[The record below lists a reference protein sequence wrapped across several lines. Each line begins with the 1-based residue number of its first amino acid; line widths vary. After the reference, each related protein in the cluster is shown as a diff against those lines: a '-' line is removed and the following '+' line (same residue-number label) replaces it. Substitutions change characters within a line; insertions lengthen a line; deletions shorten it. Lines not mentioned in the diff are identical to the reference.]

1 LTVPTSSEGEFDYI
15 VVGAGS
21 AGCVLAARLSEDA
34 NKRVLLLEAG
44 PPDRSL
50 WLHLPIGYGKTMWD
64 KTYNWCFHSDPE
76 PHMNGRRIYWPRGKT
91 LGGSSAINGL
101 IYIRGQREDFD
112 HWATLGNTGW
122 SYADVLPYFI
132 KSESNARGASAH
144 HGAAGPLKV
153 SDIGTRHE
161 LIEAFIEGAAEIGVP
176 RNEDFNGA
184 QQGGA
189 GYYQLNT
196 SKGWRCSSA
205 SAYLKPARGRSNLR
219 IETGASASSI
229 VFEDHRAAGV
239 RYRQDGVLKTARCKG
254 EVLLAAGAIQSP
266 QLLQLSGIGPAA
278 LLARHGVPLVVDA
291 PGVGENLQDHL
302 QIRLSFECTRPITTN
317 DQLNSWWG
325 KMKIGLQ
332 WLLFRSGPLAVGINQ
347 GGAFMRALPDEPPR
361 PDIQFHVATLSA
373 DMAGGKVH
381 PYSGFTLSVC
391 QLRPQS
397 RGTIRIRSSDPLE
410 PPEIQ
415 PNYLAHEQDRRT
427 IVAGVKAARA
437 IAASSPMR
445 PYVLREV
452 KPGPGATSDSELLEF
467 CRNHGATI
475 FHPAGTCRMGSD
487 PSAVVDTRL
496 RVKGVTGLRVVDCS
510 VMPTLV
516 SGNTHAGAVML
527 AEKAADLIRDDAKA
541 GFGVE

>member
-1 LTVPTSSEGEFDYI
+1 
-15 VVGAGS
+15 
-21 AGCVLAARLSEDA
+21 
-34 NKRVLLLEAG
+34 
-44 PPDRSL
+44 
-50 WLHLPIGYGKTMWD
+50 MWD
-64 KTYNWCFHSDPE
+64 TTYNWCFHSDPE

-112 HWATLGNTGW
+112 HWAALGNAGW

-144 HGAAGPLKV
+144 HGADGPLKV
-153 SDIGTRHE
+153 SDIGARHE

-184 QQGGA
+184 QQSGA

-219 IETGASASSI
+219 IETGALASSI

-239 RYRQDGVLKTARCKG
+239 RYRQDDVLKTARCKG

-266 QLLQLSGIGPAA
+266 QLLQLSGIGPPS
-278 LLARHGVPLVVDA
+278 LLKQHGIAVLVDA
-291 PGVGENLQDHL
+291 REVGENLQDHL
-302 QIRLSFECTRPITTN
+302 QIRLGYECTRPITTN
-317 DQLNSWWG
+317 DQLDSWLG
-325 KMKIGLQ
+325 RIRIGLQ

-347 GGAFMRALPDEPPR
+347 GGAFMRALPHEAIT

-397 RGTIRIRSSDPLE
+397 RGTIRIRSSDPLD

-415 PNYLAHEQDRRT
+415 PNYLAHGQDRRT
-427 IVAGVKAARA
+427 IVAGVRAARA
-437 IAASSPMR
+437 IAASTPMR

-452 KPGPGATSDSELLEF
+452 KPGPDANSDDELLEF
-467 CRNHGATI
+467 CRDHGATI

-496 RVKGVTGLRVVDCS
+496 RVNGVSGLRVVDCS

-516 SGNTHAGAVML
+516 SGNTHAAAVML
-527 AEKAADLIRDDAKA
+527 AEKAADLIRDDAIA
-541 GFGVE
+541 GFSQPN